1 MTGTGEPTVRKAVAK
16 TTGAPEATPA
26 VPGAASTSD
35 PATRVRQPRV
45 PTEQR
50 RTEILRI
57 ALEIFGTRG
66 YHNGSL
72 QEIAAGVGITHQGI
86 LHHFGSKEQLLVE
99 VLEYRERL
107 DVHDFEN
114 HEPPHGPDLL
124 RHLVR
129 TAAANT
135 GRAGLVQSYA
145 VLSAES
151 VIEGHPAQ
159 ASFRA
164 RFVSLRE
171 LIAEAITLACPQP
184 DGPSAREVDAAASAI
199 IAVMDGLQVQ
209 WLLEPDRVDM
219 PESLDLVIDALLAR
233 WGSPVHLRDPHR
245 SPVTP

>member
-1 MTGTGEPTVRKAVAK
+1 MKRTVAK
-16 TTGAPEATPA
+16 ATAAPEATPA
-26 VPGAASTSD
+26 SPRPARRPGSVA
-35 PATRVRQPRV
+35 RVRQQRV

-50 RTEILRI
+50 RTEILRT

-107 DVHDFEN
+107 DVRNFEN

-135 GRAGLVQSYA
+135 ARAGLVQSYA

-151 VIEGHPAQ
+151 VMDGHPAQ

-164 RFVSLRE
+164 RFVSLRA

-184 DGPSAREVDAAASAI
+184 DGPSAREVDAAASSI

-233 WGSPVHLRDPHR
+233 WGSPVHLREPR
-245 SPVTP
+245 SSPATP

>member
-1 MTGTGEPTVRKAVAK
+1 MGK
-16 TTGAPEATPA
+16 TTGAPGATTA
-26 VPGAASTSD
+26 VADGVTS
-35 PATRVRQPRV
+35 PVPRTRQPRV

-50 RTEILRI
+50 RSEILRV

-99 VLEYRERL
+99 VLAYREHL
-107 DVHDFEN
+107 DVDDFEN

-124 RHLVR
+124 RHLIR
-129 TAAANT
+129 TAATNT

-151 VIEGHPAQ
+151 VTDGHPAQ

-164 RFVSLRE
+164 RFGTLRS
-171 LIAEAITLACPQP
+171 LIAEAITLACPPPQ
-184 DGPSAREVDAAASAI
+184 GPSEQEADAAASAI

-209 WLLEPDRVDM
+209 WLLEPDHVDM
-219 PESLDLVIDALLAR
+219 PESLNVVLDSLLAR
-233 WGSPVHLRDPHR
+233 WGSPVPLR
-245 SPVTP
+245 TPAG